1 MWANADTEKLDLQGR
16 EGASYFGVIQVIDF
30 CNGKVIGDRLPH
42 ESSAERGPGRGYVIH
57 SLQDLVCV
65 VMAFLLPQLLSQL
78 LVGGNLVLLIST
90 TFSPDPKSLGCS
102 ASPLAGE

>member
-30 CNGKVIGDRLPH
+30 CNGKVIGDRLPP
-42 ESSAERGPGRGYVIH
+42 ESCAERGPGRGNVIH
-57 SLQDLVCV
+57 SLQDLVYV

-78 LVGGNLVLLIST
+78 LVGGNVVLLIST

>member
-30 CNGKVIGDRLPH
+30 CNGKVIGDRLPP
-42 ESSAERGPGRGYVIH
+42 ESSAERGPRRGYVIH

>member
-1 MWANADTEKLDLQGR
+1 METGYHLSATPSEAP
-16 EGASYFGVIQVIDF
+16 EGKCY
-30 CNGKVIGDRLPH
+30 N
-42 ESSAERGPGRGYVIH
+42 

-90 TFSPDPKSLGCS
+90 TFSSHPKSLVQCLTLGR
-102 ASPLAGE
+102 

>member
-30 CNGKVIGDRLPH
+30 CNGKVIGDRLPP